1 MIAFKNSTNAL
12 QGARPGSSQSEG
24 PSRVGGVPEQPE
36 KPTLAQG
43 LRLTR
48 GRRRRFG
55 PRRVCSP
62 NSSPGCRP
70 PAFRV
75 RKSCKAIPS
84 WTSRITPAAPEIA
97 GELVG
102 VGSHKD
108 TEPTLTLARLAHLHA
123 RFALP
128 DKEKKQQNPAVLC
141 WEPECTAALRRLF
154 ALLAVTRGT
163 CCGSTAS

>member
-1 MIAFKNSTNAL
+1 MHFKVHDPAAANQRGHPLKL
-12 QGARPGSSQSEG
+12 QER
-24 PSRVGGVPEQPE
+24 RGVPEQPE

-55 PRRVCSP
+55 RRRVCSP

-75 RKSCKAIPS
+75 KKGCKAIPS

-128 DKEKKQQNPAVLC
+128 DKEEKKKKTRRPVL
-141 WEPECTAALRRLF
+141 
-154 ALLAVTRGT
+154 GT
-163 CCGSTAS
+163 

>member
-1 MIAFKNSTNAL
+1 MHFKVHDLAAANQRGHPLKL
-12 QGARPGSSQSEG
+12 QER
-24 PSRVGGVPEQPE
+24 RGVPEQPE

-55 PRRVCSP
+55 RRRVCSP

-75 RKSCKAIPS
+75 KKSCKAIPS

-128 DKEKKQQNPAVLC
+128 DKEEEEKKNPAVLC